1 MRRWREPSLSIHGMH
16 GAFAEP
22 GEKTVIPGKVTGK
35 FSIRLVPSMTF
46 DHVEKCVLDHIEAVH
61 AKLGTQNQVKC
72 FLAKGPGKP
81 WKAETNTPNFQ
92 AAIKAVEDVWKVKP
106 DLTREG
112 CSIPS
117 KLTRDQLI
125 ASYAGR
131 INLFIKNRLEDMF
144 FQLKSWT
151 GY

>member
-35 FSIRLVPSMTF
+35 FSIRLVPSMSF
-46 DHVEKCVLDHIEAVH
+46 DHVEKCVTDHIEAVH

-92 AAIKAVEDVWKVKP
+92 AAIEAVEDVWGVKP

-117 KLTRDQLI
+117 KLICGDQLF
-125 ASYAGR
+125 ATFAG
-131 INLFIKNRLEDMF
+131 LLKSSGKNRLRVF
-144 FQLKSWT
+144 
-151 GY
+151 